1 MSNLNLVLFLTPF
14 LMIIFSLFI
23 CVSNRKH
30 LMSILISL
38 EFMSLGLFFFIFLL
52 SLVSGSELYLSLLF
66 LVAAVCEGSLGISVM
81 VNMVRSHGNDYVSSL
96 NLLSC

>member
-1 MSNLNLVLFLTPF
+1 MIFLVPF
-14 LMIIFSLFI
+14 LMIIFGLFV

-52 SLVSGSELYLSLLF
+52 SLISGSELYISLLF
-66 LVAAVCEGSLGISVM
+66 LVAAVCEGSLGISLM
-81 VNMVRSHGNDYVSSL
+81 VNMVRSNGADYVFML
-96 NLLSC
+96 NLLGC